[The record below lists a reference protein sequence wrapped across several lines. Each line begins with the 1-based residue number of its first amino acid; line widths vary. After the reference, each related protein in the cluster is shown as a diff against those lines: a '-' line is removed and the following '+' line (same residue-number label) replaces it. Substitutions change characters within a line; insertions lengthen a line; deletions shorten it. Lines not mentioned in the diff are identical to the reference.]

1 MNVMNIEE
9 ENEVLSQIAAGAY
22 KSVENLDS
30 LKDKYK
36 TYAQNTLKK
45 DKRINIRI
53 NERDLIAL
61 QKKALSEGIPYQTF
75 ISSLLHKYI
84 NGSLV
89 ENKA

>member
-1 MNVMNIEE
+1 MNIEE
-9 ENEVLSQIAAGAY
+9 ENEVLSQIAASAY

-30 LKDKYK
+30 LKDKYR

>member
-1 MNVMNIEE
+1 MNIEE